1 MSDQTTHSLDLVFR
15 SIAYKT
21 LVQVDLPNKGSH
33 QHELNGS
40 RVLGKL
46 LGFERLKSSISWK
59 RFSNSDSVE
68 SEEGEFTWY
77 DAREKSS
84 SRTGRSEWRF
94 YYTGSFLSRA
104 EVGDVLV
111 FAKTI
116 AGQVLGLVFGK
127 DSDWISVA
135 SDLFGADPKSDAIQ
149 VIDNDQLATHN
160 WTEDNPILRE
170 LGLTS
175 KAEPDQTFDLH
186 LSHDVQLA
194 SGEFKFRPAS
204 RLIATIGQDLIKD
217 PPAALIELVKNAYD
231 ADASHVTI
239 NIERSNNAEPS
250 RSIKFS
256 IGDDGHGMSRET
268 VVNTWLVPAT
278 AYKSR
283 NKYSPQGRRMQGN
296 KGIGRYAAFVL
307 GSELLL
313 RTIDSKNHETT
324 VLLDWND
331 FQKHEFLDQV
341 PVLVET
347 KPTAS
352 KAGTIFE
359 ITAVGKHVAAWHEGP
374 LGLLRSELRKLISP
388 FRDESD
394 PFAITLKVS
403 GFPEPYV
410 NLTEEVEP
418 LSLVQFFDYR
428 LSGTIT
434 EEGIGTLL
442 FENQVGRGNEARD
455 VEMRVLIPVTEGCG
469 QVEIDLRVY
478 DRDPEAIGEL
488 ISRGLHDP
496 ETGKELG
503 KREARALLNSNSG
516 ISIFRGDFKIR
527 PYGDPGFDWLEL
539 DKQRVQNPSLR
550 IGSNQVIGFVRIQP
564 EEVSH
569 LEEKSARDGL
579 KEDSHFNTLKQVVKA
594 ALSEVEQRR
603 FVFRKKVGRGRRT
616 VKVDEVVSQLTDFE
630 SALSK
635 IEEVLAGSGVG
646 RNRIEAIRNVLEET
660 KREKDELVGQ
670 IQETIA
676 IYQGQAT
683 LGKIIMVLLHEGRK
697 PIGYFRDMTPLL
709 KDWIDRLRTASDES
723 LLSKILTRLENVHM
737 QADVLT
743 KLFDRLEP
751 LSVRKRH
758 KPHKFSLMRPVSKSL
773 DVFQSE
779 LNRIAITTE
788 IDPQLDAKVLGWEED
803 FLLLFTNLIEN
814 SIYWFGEEG
823 TQNPEISFQLLSTQF
838 GSTVQYTDNGPG
850 IPEEFIKDQSIF
862 DPGFSTKSGGTGLG
876 LAIAGEAAERNGC
889 KLKAY
894 HSEEGARFVLE
905 LFPGLATADNGTN
918 S

>member
-1 MSDQTTHSLDLVFR
+1 MPDPTTQSLDLVFR
-15 SIAYKT
+15 SVAYKT

-40 RVLGKL
+40 RALGKL
-46 LGFERLKSSISWK
+46 LGFERLKGSISWK
-59 RFSNSDSVE
+59 RFSESDTFE

-111 FAKTI
+111 FAKTNT
-116 AGQVLGLVFGK
+116 GQVLGLVFGK
-127 DSDWISVA
+127 DSHWMSVA
-135 SDLFGADPKSDAIQ
+135 SDLFGADPASDTIQ
-149 VIDNDQLATHN
+149 VIDHEQLATHN
-160 WTEDNPILRE
+160 WTEDNPILKA
-170 LGLTS
+170 LGFTS
-175 KAEPDQTFDLH
+175 KEDPDPTPILDTR
-186 LSHDVQLA
+186 DQLDT
-194 SGEFKFRPAS
+194 GEFKFRPAS

-239 NIERSNNAEPS
+239 DLERSSNVEAS
-250 RSIKFS
+250 RSIKFRIS
-256 IGDDGHGMSRET
+256 DDGHGMSRET
-268 VVNTWLVPAT
+268 VVSTWLVPAT
-278 AYKSR
+278 AYKSM
-283 NKYSPQGRRMQGN
+283 NKYSPNGRRMQGN

-313 RTIDSKNHETT
+313 RTTDPKNQETT
-324 VLLDWND
+324 VFLDWDD

-347 KPTAS
+347 KPTHS
-352 KAGTIFE
+352 RAGTIFE
-359 ITAVGKHVAAWHEGP
+359 ITAVGKYASAWHEGP

-394 PFAITLKVS
+394 PFAITLNVS

-410 NLTEEVEP
+410 NLTEEIEP

-434 EEGIGTLL
+434 EEGIATLL
-442 FENQVGRGNEARD
+442 FENQVGRGDEPRD
-455 VEMRVLIPVTEGCG
+455 VEIRVLIPGNEGCG
-469 QVEIDLRVY
+469 RVEIDLRVY
-478 DRDPEAIGEL
+478 DRDPAAIGEL

-594 ALSEVEQRR
+594 ALSELEQRR
-603 FVFRKKVGRGRRT
+603 FIFRKKIGRGRRT

-630 SALSK
+630 STISK
-635 IEEVLAGSGVG
+635 IEEVLAGSSVG
-646 RNRIEAIRNVLEET
+646 QNRIEAIRNVLEET
-660 KREKDELVGQ
+660 RREKEELIGQ

-697 PIGYFRDMTPLL
+697 PIGYFRDMAPLL
-709 KDWIDRLRTASDES
+709 RDWIDRLRTAPDDN
-723 LLSKILTRLENVHM
+723 LLSKLLTRLENVQL

-751 LSVRKRH
+751 LSVKKRH
-758 KPHKFSLMRPVSKSL
+758 KPHKFSLIRTIKKSL

-779 LNRIAITTE
+779 LNRISVTTE
-788 IDPQLDAKVLGWEED
+788 VDPRLDTMFLGWEED
-803 FLLLFTNLIEN
+803 FLLIFTNLIEN
-814 SIYWFGEEG
+814 SVYWFDQDQTSE
-823 TQNPEISFQLLSTQF
+823 PEISIQMLSTPF
-838 GSTVQYTDNGPG
+838 GSTIQYTENGPG
-850 IPEEFIKDQSIF
+850 IPEEFIRDQSVF
-862 DPGFSTKSGGTGLG
+862 EPGFSTKIGGTGLG

-894 HSEEGARFVLE
+894 HSEVGAKFVLE
-905 LFPGLATADNGTN
+905 LFPGLDIK
-918 S
+918 